1 MQTPKPKLQCRSQS
15 LRTMDASVGIDRA
28 CGTVRW
34 DVHSAV
40 GRNCMRSRW
49 LQTPRETQTGEGCRF
64 SPNAFNTVT
73 VNISA
78 RFFFFVEL
86 DKIIFKCTQRGKGT
100 GGAKVNLETREVGE
114 AAAHLEDA
122 LGSYRGETAW
132 CGWTGRHTHRRL
144 GSKSQKQTT
153 GVYPPEFRQ
162 GTKAIQ

>member
-1 MQTPKPKLQCRSQS
+1 MNGRVQDQLRNSLVFFCLLARNMQTPKPKLQCRSQS
-15 LRTMDASVGIDRA
+15 LRTMDASVGIDWA

-78 RFFFFVEL
+78 RFFFF
-86 DKIIFKCTQRGKGT
+86 
-100 GGAKVNLETREVGE
+100 